1 MFGLKCSTLTSASS
15 DKGQLMCPLQSP
27 ASRSESCTWTHHKDC
42 SRQPISSCVLW
53 MENMPRKG
61 WNVSGVGSLCCFGCE
76 RREEEAQ
83 VTVTPTHN
91 YGKKKKEKSLNNLVT
106 SVNVPVFH
114 MYLQLNCTN
123 SLLDESP
130 VILFFMLLAW
140 LNICCV
146 VAHLFGW

>member
-1 MFGLKCSTLTSASS
+1 MFGLRCSTSTSTSS

-61 WNVSGVGSLCCFGCE
+61 WNVSLAVFVVLFVKEE
-76 RREEEAQ
+76 RKRLRWPQ
-83 VTVTPTHN
+83 LLLTIMV
-91 YGKKKKEKSLNNLVT
+91 KKKEKSLNNLVT
-106 SVNVPVFH
+106 SVNVSVFH

-130 VILFFMLLAW
+130 VILVFVLLAW